1 MSVSTA
7 DLKRLG
13 EVKAPAGLAQRVL
26 AGAGLADEYARF
38 DTVIGAVFV
47 AWNRS
52 GVSAAARSNSAHEF
66 EEYFRAE
73 VGRRPLRPGT
83 PSPEMAHRITDEL
96 SGKRTLR
103 FDLRGLTEFEQAVL
117 RKAREI
123 PYGQVRPYSWVAREI
138 GHPSAVRAVG
148 TALANNPIPYFIP
161 CHRVV
166 RTDGQIGNY
175 GGGGPE
181 AKRAILTM
189 EGVRL
194 TRLQEM
200 AKAGFRYQGVR
211 TTKIFCFPTCY
222 TGRHALEK
230 NFVFF
235 HDEEEARA
243 AGYRPCKD
251 CRPAVA

>member
-103 FDLRGLTEFEQAVL
+103 FDLRGLTEFEQAVP
-117 RKAREI
+117 RKALQGGARRSATCGGVTI
-123 PYGQVRPYSWVAREI
+123 GRRPRLRAFAR
-138 GHPSAVRAVG
+138 
-148 TALANNPIPYFIP
+148 
-161 CHRVV
+161 
-166 RTDGQIGNY
+166 
-175 GGGGPE
+175 
-181 AKRAILTM
+181 
-189 EGVRL
+189 
-194 TRLQEM
+194 
-200 AKAGFRYQGVR
+200 
-211 TTKIFCFPTCY
+211 
-222 TGRHALEK
+222 
-230 NFVFF
+230 
-235 HDEEEARA
+235 ARA
-243 AGYRPCKD
+243 ADRW
-251 CRPAVA
+251 RLS